1 MKTGAMSVTEPVL
14 IMAFNRPD
22 HLSILLDRLAEVQ
35 PQTIYLAV
43 DGPRPDRVGEA
54 EKVAQVRELR
64 SRITWTTDVHT
75 LFQDTNHGCGQG
87 VSNAITWFFENVERG
102 IILEDDIIPNPS
114 FFPFCTELL
123 DRYQNDDRVFAVSG
137 CNVVPATAQS
147 HPEQAYRFAQIT
159 HVWGWATWKRSW
171 EKHTLDPTGWYKR
184 ISPWK
189 LWNQSAR
196 SVSGAMFWA
205 SNFELTARGDID
217 TWDWQLQLA
226 NMTAGQLTATCNTN
240 LVQNIGFDEEA
251 THTFEGNPLLMP
263 LGRVRLPTKPIPVQ
277 VDRKAD
283 NWSRKHHFR
292 ATALGTIDR
301 VRKYAAIQW
310 KARN

>member
-1 MKTGAMSVTEPVL
+1 MKTEIMGVTEPVL

-22 HLSILLDRLAEVQ
+22 HLSVLLDRLAEIEPSTV
-35 PQTIYLAV
+35 YFAV
-43 DGPRPDRVGEA
+43 DGPRGDRVGEA
-54 EKVAQVRELR
+54 EKVAQVQALR

-75 LFQDTNHGCGQG
+75 LFQEDNHGCGEG
-87 VSNAITWFFENVERG
+87 VSLAITWFFDNVERG
-102 IILEDDIIPNPS
+102 IILEDDIIPDHS

-159 HVWGWATWKRSW
+159 HVWGWATWRRSW
-171 EKHTLDPTGWYKR
+171 KLHALDSTGWYKK

-189 LWNQSAR
+189 LWDKSAR
-196 SVSGAMFWA
+196 SVAGAMFWG

-226 NMTAGQLTATCNTN
+226 NMTAGQLTANSNTN
-240 LVQNIGFDEEA
+240 LVRNIGFDTEA
-251 THTFEGNPLLMP
+251 THTFEGDPLLMP
-263 LGRVRLPTKPIPVQ
+263 LGTMKLPTEPIPVK
-277 VDRKAD
+277 VDRRAD
-283 NWSRKHHFR
+283 NWARKHHFR

>member
-1 MKTGAMSVTEPVL
+1 MTIAEPVL

-22 HLSILLDRLAEVQ
+22 HLSVLLDRLAEVQ
-35 PQTIYLAV
+35 PATIYFAV
-43 DGPRPDRVGEA
+43 DGPRPDKAGEK

-64 SRITWTTDVHT
+64 SRITWTDDVHT

-87 VSNAITWFFENVERG
+87 VSNAITWFFDNVERG
-102 IILEDDIIPNPS
+102 IILEDDIIPDPS

-123 DRYQNDDRVFAVSG
+123 DRYQDDDRVFAVSG
-137 CNVVPATAQS
+137 CNVVPASAQS
-147 HPEQAYRFAQIT
+147 HPEQDYRFAQIT

-171 EKHTLDPTGWYKR
+171 DLHTLDPTGWYR
-184 ISPWK
+184 LISPWK
-189 LWNQSAR
+189 LWNRSAR

-226 NMTAGQLTATCNTN
+226 NMAAGQLTATCNTN
-240 LVQNIGFDEEA
+240 LVENIGFGQEA
-251 THTFEGNPLLMP
+251 THTFEGDPLLMP
-263 LGRVRLPTKPIPVQ
+263 LGSVQLPTRAIQVR

-283 NWSRKHHFR
+283 DWARKHHFR